1 MNKYELK
8 ITDYKTKKSHTI
20 SSPSYPALVET
31 FFDNVD
37 DIYNK
42 IVDTAP
48 YTIYVPING
57 IKHVATCFPNLGDVC
72 ILHSLANTPP
82 GLHDAVFREL
92 DFEEFEIE
100 LPRRS
105 WYYMPSEDDIV
116 GKIVSPYK
124 LALRDKTVAANTYD
138 MGAICFYKKYTAV
151 IAAIRNNIYGETR
164 YSVYLVEKNMVF
176 DNISEKDLRPD
187 KYNSIVR
194 WVPNDD

>member
-1 MNKYELK
+1 MNRYELK
-8 ITDYKTKKSHTI
+8 ITDNKTKKSHTI
-20 SSPSYPALVET
+20 SAMSYSTLVET
-31 FFDNVD
+31 FFETSAEVFNAITD
-37 DIYNK
+37 K
-42 IVDTAP
+42 SP
-48 YTIYVPING
+48 YTVRVPINTTNY
-57 IKHVATCFPNLGDVC
+57 IATYFPRLGGVC
-72 ILHSLANTPP
+72 ILHSVVDAPL

-92 DFEEFEIE
+92 DFDDFDRE

-105 WYYMPSEDDIV
+105 WYYTPSADNIV
-116 GKIVSPYK
+116 DKIVSPYK
-124 LALRDKTVAANTYD
+124 LALRDKTVAASTYD

-151 IAAIRNNIYGETR
+151 IAAIRNNIYGETS

>member
-1 MNKYELK
+1 MNRYELK
-8 ITDYKTKKSHTI
+8 ITDNETKKSHRM
-20 SSPSYPALVET
+20 SSMSYTTLVET
-31 FFDNVD
+31 FFETSAEVFNAITD
-37 DIYNK
+37 K
-42 IVDTAP
+42 SP

-57 IKHVATCFPNLGDVC
+57 IKHVATYFPDLSNVC

-82 GLHDAVFREL
+82 GLHDGAFREL
-92 DFEEFEIE
+92 DFEEYERE

-105 WYYMPSEDDIV
+105 WYYTPNADDIV
-116 GKIVSPYK
+116 NKVVSPYK

-138 MGAICFYKKYTAV
+138 MGAICFYGKHTAV

-164 YSVYLVEKNMVF
+164 YSVYLIEKNMVF

-194 WVPNDD
+194 WVPNND

>member
-1 MNKYELK
+1 MNRYELK
-8 ITDYKTKKSHTI
+8 VTDNKTKKSHTI
-20 SSPSYPALVET
+20 SSMSYTTLVET
-31 FFDNVD
+31 FFETSAKVFNA
-37 DIYNK
+37 ITNK
-42 IVDTAP
+42 SS
-48 YTIYVPING
+48 YTVRVPING
-57 IKHVATCFPNLGDVC
+57 IKHIATYFPRLGSVC

-82 GLHDAVFREL
+82 VLHDAVFREL
-92 DFEEFEIE
+92 DFEEFERE

-105 WYYMPSEDDIV
+105 WYYTPSEDDIV

-124 LALRDKTVAANTYD
+124 LALRDKTVAMGTYD
-138 MGAICFYKKYTAV
+138 MGAICFYGKYTAV